1 MNHLDP
7 EIIHHFHEDEEYQKT
22 HNDEMMHLNA
32 NMVIMHEKLDMLITR
47 SKPALEWF
55 DGLTFLKK
63 FILTVLG
70 IASAIGGAILLFKEV
85 FKK

>member
-7 EIIHHFHEDEEYQKT
+7 EITKHFAEDEAYQKT

-32 NMVIMHEKLDMLITR
+32 SIATMHEKLDALIVR
-47 SKPALEWF
+47 SKPALEFF
-55 DGLTFLKK
+55 DGMSFSKKSIMWILGFLGATGS
-63 FILTVLG
+63 LVLLG
-70 IASAIGGAILLFKEV
+70 REI